1 MTIPLFSGD
10 ARRNLLIRRGTDSYG
25 EEGRRTFGER
35 SVKPQDFGVSATFL
49 RDTTRTTTISTSQS
63 KAAHSTRCLIYFL
76 EVSNKINNSVSLNVV
91 NLQPALDEVFHAGS

>member
-35 SVKPQDFGVSATFL
+35 SVEPQDFGVSATFL
-49 RDTTRTTTISTSQS
+49 RDTTRTT
-63 KAAHSTRCLIYFL
+63 TRCLIYFL

-91 NLQPALDEVFHAGS
+91 NLQPALNEVFHAGS